1 MKWRRALIVL
11 ASVPSIAFA
20 TGTAMAGPAGAL
32 TTSAGTPAAVNRPSV
47 EAFPAGHWG
56 AAQPVPGL
64 AKLNA
69 GGAARVEAI
78 TCSST
83 GSCLAGGSYQDSAHH
98 DQVFAAFEVKGTW
111 QPATTIPGLA
121 TLNAGGLAD
130 VASLSCGETG
140 DCSIGGSYIDAQG
153 NDIPW
158 VANSVAG
165 TWQPVQGLITT
176 DLISIDSQLVQK
188 LGAVNS
194 ISCATAG
201 NCAAV
206 LTMPSLVGGTA
217 QAAPFVATEFN
228 GIWGTPQPAVIDSR
242 PGEQLPAE
250 LTTVSCAG
258 QDAFCITGG
267 FYTDGNE
274 HQHAIVMF
282 GMLTP
287 HGPSWGG
294 ATEPPGLTALP
305 GYGTV
310 SPNAAVTS
318 VSCLSTG
325 DCAAS
330 GFYIDSAKHHQAFT
344 GGEVNG
350 SQWTTRMIPGMA
362 ELNTGGQ
369 AFAADMSCGDPGECA
384 VVGDFND
391 SASQSQAFVDAES
404 GHEWR
409 NAQEIF
415 GISNNLSAAAT
426 DVSCFGPGFCTAGGS
441 YHDDDGHLQAFVA
454 ADGRGSWSGAR
465 KLAGNLNAGGNAG
478 LTGISCG
485 FFSNCV
491 AGGFYTDAAG
501 HQSGWVADEST
512 LATTILSVSAATL
525 AAGHEQAE
533 HITVAVKPLSGGT
546 PTGTVTV
553 TAGSKDLC
561 TITLAH
567 GGGTCSLRARQLP
580 QGSDHVTGT
589 YSGDGTYVGSVSNSR
604 SIKVLPARSATAT
617 ALTLSAPKIKAGH
630 EQSEHLTVRVSGQLS
645 STPTGKVT
653 ITTGSATICVITLA
667 KGKGG
672 CMLASGKLR
681 PGSYHLTAAYPGSSS
696 FGASISPNKV
706 LTVTH

>member
-1 MKWRRALIVL
+1 MKWRRTPIVL
-11 ASVPSIAFA
+11 ASLASAA
-20 TGTAMAGPAGAL
+20 LAMGTAMAGPATAL
-32 TTSAGTPAAVNRPSV
+32 TTSAGPLAAVTRPSAD
-47 EAFPAGHWG
+47 AFPAGHWG
-56 AAQPVPGL
+56 AARPLPGL

-83 GSCLAGGSYQDSAHH
+83 GSCLAGGSYRDSAHH

-111 QPATTIPGLA
+111 QSATTIPGLA
-121 TLNAGGLAD
+121 TLNAGGLAN
-130 VASLSCGETG
+130 VASLSCGEAG
-140 DCSIGGSYIDAQG
+140 DCSIGGSYLDAQG

-158 VANSVAG
+158 VADSVAG
-165 TWQPVQGLITT
+165 AWHSAQGLITT
-176 DLISIDSQLVQK
+176 DLTSIDSQLVQK

-201 NCAAV
+201 NCAAA
-206 LTMPSLVGGTA
+206 LTLPSLVGGTA

-242 PGEQLPAE
+242 PGGQLPAE

-287 HGPSWGG
+287 DGPSWGA

-330 GFYIDSAKHHQAFT
+330 GFYIDSGKHHQAFT

-350 SQWTTRMIPGMA
+350 SQWTTRMIPGLA

-391 SASQSQAFVDAES
+391 SSSQSQAFVDAES

-426 DVSCFGPGFCTAGGS
+426 NVSCFGVGFCVTGGL
-441 YHDDDGHLQAFVA
+441 YHDASGHTQAFVA
-454 ADGRGSWSGAR
+454 GDEGGSWGSAR

-478 LTGISCG
+478 VTGISCG

-512 LATTILSVSAATL
+512 VVTATLSVSAATL
-525 AAGHEQAE
+525 AVGHEQAE

-553 TAGSKDLC
+553 TAGQKDLC
-561 TITLAH
+561 AITLAH
-567 GGGTCSLRARQLP
+567 GSGGCSLRAGQLP
-580 QGSDHVTGT
+580 QGSDRVAGT
-589 YSGDGTYVGSVSNSR
+589 YSGDDSYLGSVSNSR
-604 SIKVLPARSATAT
+604 SIKVLSARSATAT
-617 ALTLSAPKIKAGH
+617 ALTLSAAKIKAGH
-630 EQSEHLTVRVSGQLS
+630 EQSEHLTVLVSSHLSGTPAGQ
-645 STPTGKVT
+645 VT
-653 ITTGSATICVITLA
+653 ITAGSASLCVITLA

-672 CMLASGKLR
+672 CTLASRKLR
-681 PGSYHLTAAYPGSSS
+681 PGSYHLTAAYPGSSNS
-696 FGASISPNKV
+696 GASISPRKA
-706 LTVTH
+706 LTVTR